1 MNVKVFNLLSRT
13 NETRYIKWH
22 KNWMR
27 VFVIINN
34 VGIIINVDMNAKN
47 RLTKEDVIKDFFGI
61 QVIANVNVIN
71 LTMLENI

>member
-1 MNVKVFNLLSRT
+1 MG
-13 NETRYIKWH
+13 
-22 KNWMR
+22 

-71 LTMLENI
+71 LTMLENIQIMHIVSVEKD

>member
-1 MNVKVFNLLSRT
+1 
-13 NETRYIKWH
+13 
-22 KNWMR
+22 MR